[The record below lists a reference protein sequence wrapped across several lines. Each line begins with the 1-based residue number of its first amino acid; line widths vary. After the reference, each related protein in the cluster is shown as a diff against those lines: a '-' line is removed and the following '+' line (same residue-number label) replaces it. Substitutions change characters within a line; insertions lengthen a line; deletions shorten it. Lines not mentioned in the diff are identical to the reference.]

1 MAQSSYPQF
10 FTQEELNN
18 LKSTYE
24 VGGLEAVVSLIRNKL
39 KELQNTELHIAVTG
53 ESGAG
58 KSSFINTMR
67 GLRRKDKGAAKTGTT
82 ETTMKPTPYPHPN
95 MPTVCFWDLPGIGTT
110 NFPAGVYLQ
119 EMNLN
124 KYDFFII
131 ISDCRFREND
141 AKLAKAMKELG
152 KNFYF
157 VRSKIDNDLH
167 ALEMEDEEF
176 NTDEELGKI
185 RDDCVGNL
193 AKAGISSAAV
203 FLISNFK
210 LNKYDFPALKETLED
225 GLDDLKKHVFFLSL
239 QNTTIEIIE
248 KKSVHLMALIWIFA
262 IISGTVGAVPVPGL
276 SFSCDV
282 KILTYAI
289 KYFRNHLGLDDA
301 SLQRMA
307 DTVGKPVGDLKAVA
321 KSPFMGEINEQTVE
335 GMMVEATSSFY
346 VAFKNVFSCVPIIGL
361 IIGAVSSFHTIS
373 NLLKD
378 ALNDLTENAKR
389 VVQVAFGSHEKIAN
403 MRERAKMGDR
413 VPEIR
418 VLNPYEEQALEISGL
433 TGLECSYWPAP
444 QRDKMAQS
452 SNSTY
457 FNQEE
462 LKEIMSTF
470 ESGGLG
476 MAASLIKEKVNK
488 LKETELNIAV
498 TGESGMGKS
507 TFINSMRGLRKGD
520 KGAAKIG
527 LTETTM
533 TPTQYPHPSLP
544 NVCFWDLPGVG
555 TTTFPAAEYLR
566 EMDFNKYDFFII
578 ISGCRFTENDVK
590 LAKEIKQLGKKFYFV
605 RSKIDNDLH
614 SLEMEGATFNI
625 DEELDK
631 IRNYSVSSLKEAGVP
646 SPTVF
651 LISSYKVNQ
660 FDFPALNK
668 TLADNLDYIKKDLF
682 LMSLS
687 NTTLEIVENKKKQLK
702 NRIWMLA
709 TISGAVGA
717 VPIPGLSFA
726 CDIGI
731 LVTAITDFR
740 QYLGLDDASLQRLA
754 NMAGKP
760 VEHLKAEVKTP
771 LLGEINAEF
780 VKRMLHGSAVAAIS
794 AAEIALDSIPFI
806 GSIFGAGSSFL
817 VTFKLLNDALNDL
830 VENAQIVVRV
840 AFETD

>member
-1 MAQSSYPQF
+1 MAQSS
-10 FTQEELNN
+10 
-18 LKSTYE
+18 K
-24 VGGLEAVVSLIRNKL
+24 
-39 KELQNTELHIAVTG
+39 
-53 ESGAG
+53 
-58 KSSFINTMR
+58 
-67 GLRRKDKGAAKTGTT
+67 
-82 ETTMKPTPYPHPN
+82 
-95 MPTVCFWDLPGIGTT
+95 
-110 NFPAGVYLQ
+110 
-119 EMNLN
+119 
-124 KYDFFII
+124 
-131 ISDCRFREND
+131 
-141 AKLAKAMKELG
+141 
-152 KNFYF
+152 
-157 VRSKIDNDLH
+157 
-167 ALEMEDEEF
+167 
-176 NTDEELGKI
+176 
-185 RDDCVGNL
+185 
-193 AKAGISSAAV
+193 
-203 FLISNFK
+203 
-210 LNKYDFPALKETLED
+210 
-225 GLDDLKKHVFFLSL
+225 
-239 QNTTIEIIE
+239 
-248 KKSVHLMALIWIFA
+248 
-262 IISGTVGAVPVPGL
+262 
-276 SFSCDV
+276 
-282 KILTYAI
+282 
-289 KYFRNHLGLDDA
+289 
-301 SLQRMA
+301 
-307 DTVGKPVGDLKAVA
+307 
-321 KSPFMGEINEQTVE
+321 
-335 GMMVEATSSFY
+335 
-346 VAFKNVFSCVPIIGL
+346 
-361 IIGAVSSFHTIS
+361 
-373 NLLKD
+373 
-378 ALNDLTENAKR
+378 
-389 VVQVAFGSHEKIAN
+389 
-403 MRERAKMGDR
+403 
-413 VPEIR
+413 
-418 VLNPYEEQALEISGL
+418 
-433 TGLECSYWPAP
+433 
-444 QRDKMAQS
+444 
-452 SNSTY
+452 STY

-533 TPTQYPHPSLP
+533 KPTQYPHPSQP
-544 NVCFWDLPGVG
+544 TVCFWDLPGVG

-614 SLEMEGATFNI
+614 SLEMEGVTFNI

-717 VPIPGLSFA
+717 VPVPGLSFA

-780 VKRMLHGSAVAAIS
+780 VKRMFHGSAVAAIS

-830 VENAQIVVRV
+830 VENAQIVVKV